1 MPLWA
6 IRVSM
11 AASAGPRG
19 NYGRDRFSAE
29 ARHLGELPER
39 GSGSMCDAD
48 HVVAALQGASGTDN
62 PESYPVV
69 VVVAEAV
76 VAEAA
81 VEEGPAPTTLTAET
95 LKL

>member
-1 MPLWA
+1 
-6 IRVSM
+6 
-11 AASAGPRG
+11 
-19 NYGRDRFSAE
+19 
-29 ARHLGELPER
+29 
-39 GSGSMCDAD
+39 MCDAD